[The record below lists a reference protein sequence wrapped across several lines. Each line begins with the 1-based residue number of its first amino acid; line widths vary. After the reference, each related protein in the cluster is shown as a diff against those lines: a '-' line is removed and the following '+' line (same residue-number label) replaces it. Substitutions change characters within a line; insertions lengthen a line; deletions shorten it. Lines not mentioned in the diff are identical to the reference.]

1 MKLLIKQGVI
11 VNPDFKKRADILIEN
26 SQISRIEENISEQ
39 GADKIIS
46 AEGKFIFPGFI
57 DLHTHL
63 RTPGREDEEDLLSG
77 SLSATKGGFTTLLSM
92 PNTIPPIDNYE
103 IALRIR
109 KEAEKIG
116 LVDIYPVGA
125 ITKNREGKEISE
137 FGFLAEAGCLAVSD
151 DGFPLKETSLLRRAL
166 EYAENFNL
174 LVISHCEDLSLSG
187 GGLIRESPLSAEWGI
202 PSVPEISET
211 VDLVRQI
218 EVARYLNSRV
228 HFAHISSKRS
238 AELIKRAKEEGI
250 NITAE
255 TCPHYFTFSLKE
267 IEESGFSPLYKVNP
281 PLGREEDK
289 LALKEA
295 LKEGVIDVIATD
307 HAPHTYLE
315 KEVDFKSAEF
325 GMIGL
330 EFALP
335 LSLGLVREGFLSLE
349 DLTCRLSYRPAQ
361 ILNLKD
367 RGYIKEGL
375 RADLTIVDTER
386 EQLITKENIFS
397 KSKNT
402 PLLGKVL
409 KGEVVYTIYKGKIV
423 YSSSR

>member
-1 MKLLIKQGVI
+1 MKLLIKEGTI
-11 VNPDFKKRADILIEN
+11 VNPDSQKKADVLIE
-26 SQISRIEENISEQ
+26 SSRISRIADAIPEKE
-39 GADKIIS
+39 ADKVIS
-46 AEGKFIFPGFI
+46 AKDKFVFAGFI
-57 DLHTHL
+57 DMHTHL

-77 SLSATKGGFTTLLSM
+77 SLASARGGFTTLLCM
-92 PNTIPPIDNYE
+92 PNTNPAIDNYE

-151 DGFPLKETSLLRRAL
+151 DGFPLKESSLLRRAL

-187 GGLIRESPLSAEWGI
+187 EGLIRESPLSAEWGI
-202 PSVPEISET
+202 PSVPEISEI

-218 EVARYLNSRV
+218 EVVRYLNSRV

-238 AELIKRAKEEGI
+238 VELIKRAKEEGI

-255 TCPHYFTFSLKE
+255 TCPHYFTFSLKDV
-267 IEESGFSPLYKVNP
+267 EESGFSPLYKVNP

-289 LALKEA
+289 LALKKA
-295 LKEGVIDVIATD
+295 LKEGIIDVIATD

-315 KEVDFKSAEF
+315 KEIDFNSAEF

-335 LSLGLVREGFLSLE
+335 LSLSLVREGFLSLE
-349 DLTCRLSYRPAQ
+349 DLACRLSYRPAQ

-423 YSSSR
+423 YSS